1 MTFRARIQQ
10 AIFAVVASTTAAVL
24 VVAQSQNTA
33 AYGEMVDA
41 LFQQQMQTFRQ
52 AQAQRLQM
60 ARQEAGRLAD
70 SVRLFAALEEGDP
83 ETYKVAADELRLAEF
98 DFFRLSSAQEGLL
111 PPPADSRAGQLTEA
125 AEAALARQ
133 LAPLLEVAGSKGEPN
148 KESQTGFFILP
159 AAAEP
164 EAEQM
169 VQVFAVPIHQFESTV
184 GWLLLGQYLRTDPVT
199 RPGSNSGLKMQS
211 ALWTGLRLYGQR
223 LPAGLAEALTRK
235 QLPAQPPSAEP
246 HADFVH
252 EAEGNGR
259 FRVHL
264 FRLNPGSS
272 LPPAWLV
279 SMVSMEGLEVR
290 QRELLWKIVGTGV
303 AALLLA
309 SLAGAMLAAQLGKP
323 VRELV
328 AATQAVREGNLN
340 IRLERGRTDELAALT
355 ESFNEMTAGLALK
368 ERYHS
373 VLSMVADARVAEQ
386 LMSGSI
392 QLGGELRQVT
402 IMFCDIRGY
411 TALSDGRDPRE
422 VIALLNAHMGAL
434 TRIVYQH
441 GGVINQFAG
450 DAIMALFGAP
460 SSHGKDTENA
470 TRCALE
476 MMAERTRL
484 NATSQ
489 QPLRI
494 GIGIATGTVVAGCIG
509 AENRADYTVV
519 GAQVNLAAR
528 LCSSAAA
535 GEVVVDSATR
545 QELPPGFCVE
555 ALPPLTLKGFAEP
568 VPAFRALS
576 SPAAPDHV

>member
-10 AIFAVVASTTAAVL
+10 AIFGVVATTTATVL

-33 AYGEMVDA
+33 AYGEMVDS
-41 LFQQQMQTFRQ
+41 LFRQQLQTFRQ
-52 AQAQRLQM
+52 NQALRQQT
-60 ARQEAGRLAD
+60 ARNEAARLAD

-98 DFFRLSSAQEGLL
+98 DFFRLASVQEGLL
-111 PPPADSRAGQLTEA
+111 PPPAGGRAGSLSSAGESS
-125 AEAALARQ
+125 LGMQ
-133 LAPLLEVAGSKGEPN
+133 LAPLLDSKYEGDGSEGDAG
-148 KESQTGFFILP
+148 FVVLP
-159 AAAEP
+159 AQDSTECLA
-164 EAEQM
+164 QIL
-169 VQVFAVPIHQFESTV
+169 AVPIHKFDQTV
-184 GWLLLGQYLRTDPVT
+184 GWLVLGQQVPAELK
-199 RPGSNSGLKMQS
+199 SNPSARSGEVPQLSS
-211 ALWTGLRLYGQR
+211 AVWTGGRLYGPNM
-223 LPAGLAEALTRK
+223 PAEVAAFMTR
-235 QLPAQPPSAEP
+235 QTGAAAF
-246 HADFVH
+246 ADQADAML
-252 EAEGNGR
+252 ETAAGN
-259 FRVHL
+259 FRVHAIRVNPES
-264 FRLNPGSS
+264 RLQ
-272 LPPAWLV
+272 PAWLV
-279 SMVSMEGLEVR
+279 NAYPLAGLESR
-290 QRELLWKIVGTGV
+290 QRELRWKVIGTGAV
-303 AALLLA
+303 ALVLA
-309 SLAGAMLAAQLGKP
+309 SLAGLLLARQLGRP

-328 AATQAVREGNLN
+328 AATQQVREGNLQV
-340 IRLERGRTDELAALT
+340 RLERGSTDELAALT
-355 ESFNEMTAGLALK
+355 ESFNEMTEGLALK

-450 DAIMALFGAP
+450 DSIMALFGAP
-460 SSHGKDTENA
+460 SSHGKDAENA
-470 TRCALE
+470 ARCALE
-476 MMAERTRL
+476 MMAERARL
-484 NATSQ
+484 NATSK
-489 QPLRI
+489 QPLHI

-535 GEVVVDSATR
+535 GEVVVDSAT
-545 QELPPGFCVE
+545 QNELSYEFSVV
-555 ALPPLTLKGFAEP
+555 ALSPLLLKGFAEP
-568 VPAFRALS
+568 VPAFRVLTISAAL
-576 SPAAPDHV
+576 DHV